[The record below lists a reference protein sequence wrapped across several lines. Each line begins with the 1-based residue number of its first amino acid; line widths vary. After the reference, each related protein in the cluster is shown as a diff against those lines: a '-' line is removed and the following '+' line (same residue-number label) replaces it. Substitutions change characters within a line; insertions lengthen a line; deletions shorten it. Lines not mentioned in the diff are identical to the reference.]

1 MRLLTLALDTTRNLR
16 ASAAYPTIQPF
27 PLSAAACCLFH
38 HPKMNDGRASTA
50 DSGRVVVPPRP
61 DGGVA
66 LGAGG
71 AGEKPD
77 SEKSAYERLQAMLE
91 NDG

>member
-1 MRLLTLALDTTRNLR
+1 MR
-16 ASAAYPTIQPF
+16 ASAVYLMINTGTLPL
-27 PLSAAACCLFH
+27 LSAALWCLFH
-38 HPKMNDGRASTA
+38 QPKTK
-50 DSGRVVVPPRP
+50 SGRSSRADTGRFVVPPRP

-77 SEKSAYERLQAMLE
+77 SEKSAYERLQGMLE